1 MQSRPQKAPLHLV
14 VSCLLL
20 IQVFLTGILFAT
32 ASKDVKKLPVRYQQ
46 WFNRDAAYLIT
57 DEEKGAF
64 LHLSTDEERDK
75 FIDHFWE
82 IRNPNPG
89 SPTNTY
95 RDEIYERIQY
105 ANQNFG
111 HEGWR
116 TDRGRIYILFG
127 KPQQKALYV
136 GQANVRPME
145 IWFYSSPHKALPPF
159 FYIVFY
165 QRDTGDEF
173 RLYSPYM
180 DGPDKLVT
188 GTGAENDRLTALKV
202 IDRSLGREVART
214 TLSLLPDEPVDLDA
228 ATSSLTS
235 DVMLGTIRNLANNP
249 FNKEMLD
256 QHRRLLEAVSHRI
269 VISGEF
275 LEVLT
280 APLVDSHG
288 DTNLHYVL
296 RLKRPEDFT
305 LQQAQDEQYYF
316 SVEVVARVL
325 APDNKPIFEQERK
338 VSQFLISQQV
348 EQVKNKLFGY
358 EGTLPLPPGKYTVEF
373 VLSNE
378 LNKTAFREQREIVI
392 PDPPAKGLQL
402 TAVVPF
408 AEAETG
414 ITSPTV
420 RPFTA
425 AGVKF
430 TPSSG
435 EGVALGQGRDLKF
448 FYQIWAPP
456 ADPRSYGSAKLIAE
470 YAVGRMGMHDTK
482 TLQDELQRSEFD
494 ANGTLIN
501 GKKIPISDLKPG
513 NYRMVVTVSD
523 PATRERAFS
532 SLNFRVVS
540 SEPANRIWDVIDPS
554 ASDDAR
560 LGVGESQ
567 RALCYLSQGKDS
579 EAIGWLTRSYRKDP
593 SNEVVRSKLVELL
606 FAKQQFQQ
614 IAVLYGNA
622 GVTEHTDEQTIL
634 RIAESFHKLGQVG
647 KSIQL
652 LEGIVPGRQSGPLYL
667 TLSSYYQQVGETQK
681 AADTE
686 RKGKMIA
693 SLPPKS

>member
-1 MQSRPQKAPLHLV
+1 MQSSSHRVFFCSVLLSLV
-14 VSCLLL
+14 VL
-20 IQVFLTGILFAT
+20 VFLVGTSQAS
-32 ASKDVKKLPVRYQQ
+32 ASKDLKNLPPRYQQ
-46 WFNRDAAYLIT
+46 WFTRDVAYIIT

-64 LHLSTDEERDK
+64 LHLTTDDERDK

-89 SPTNTY
+89 SPTNAY
-95 RDEIYERIQY
+95 RDEMYERIAY

-145 IWFYSSPHKALPPF
+145 IWFYSSPHRALPPF

-165 QRDTGDEF
+165 QRDAGDEF

-188 GTGAENDRLTALKV
+188 GTGAENDRLTALKR
-202 IDRSLGREVART
+202 IDQSLGREVART
-214 TLSLLPDEPVDLDA
+214 TLSLLPDEPVDLDG

-269 VISGEF
+269 VLSGDF
-275 LEVLT
+275 LEVFT
-280 APLVDSHG
+280 APLVDSRG
-288 DTNLHYVL
+288 ETNLHYLL

-305 LQQAQDEQYYF
+305 VQQAKDDQYYF
-316 SVEVVARVL
+316 SMDVVARVSTL
-325 APDNKPIFEQERK
+325 DKQPIFTQERK
-338 VSQFLISQQV
+338 VSQFLNAQQL
-348 EQVKNKLFGY
+348 EQIKNKLFGY
-358 EGTLPLPPGKYTVEF
+358 EGTLPLPPGKYNVEF
-373 VLSNE
+373 VLGNE
-378 LNKTAFREQREIVI
+378 LNKTALREQKEVVI
-392 PDPPAKGLQL
+392 PDPPAKGLRL

-408 AEAETG
+408 YDAETG
-414 ITSPTV
+414 AATPTV

-435 EGVALGQGRDLKF
+435 DNMSVGQGRDLKF

-456 ADPRSYGSAKLIAE
+456 ADPKSYGASKLVAE
-470 YAVGRMGMHDTK
+470 YALGRMGMHDTK
-482 TLQDELQRSEFD
+482 TLQDDLPKSQFD

-501 GKKIPISDLKPG
+501 GKKIPTLDLEPG
-513 NYRMVVTVSD
+513 NYRLVVTVSD
-523 PATRERAFS
+523 PATREKAFS
-532 SLNFRVVS
+532 ALNFRVVS
-540 SEPANRIWDVIDPS
+540 SEPANRTWDVVDPA

-560 LGVGESQ
+560 LGVGENQ
-567 RALCYLSQGKDS
+567 RALCYLASGKDS
-579 EAIGWLTRSYRKDP
+579 EATDWLTRSYRKDP
-593 SNEVVRSKLVELL
+593 SNEIVRSKLVELL
-606 FAKQQFQQ
+606 FAKQQFKQ
-614 IAVLYGNA
+614 IALLYGAA
-622 GVTEHTDEQTIL
+622 GITEQTDEQTVL
-634 RIAESFHKLGQVG
+634 RIAESFDNLGQVS
-647 KSIQL
+647 KSIQV
-652 LEGIVPGRQSGPLYL
+652 LEGAVPARQSGALYL
-667 TLSSYYQQVGETQK
+667 SLASYYQRVGETQK

-686 RKGKMIA
+686 RKAKTLA
-693 SLPPKS
+693 ALSPKS